1 MFSTPEFW
9 VCIAF
14 FLFLGAAG
22 KKAYLFLTATLDE
35 HRQKV
40 TQQLEEAQRLHD
52 EALSLLN
59 SYKKKYEEALEQAE
73 KIISFAEA
81 EAQEFKK
88 ASEQEFENF
97 IKQKENLL
105 LGRIANETEEAKAK
119 LKDQV
124 ADEALKI
131 VERLI
136 LKEIK
141 EKKKLTTA
149 ALKEVMHVS
158 LNSKSPK
165 NTQL

>member
-14 FLFLGAAG
+14 FLFLGAVG
-22 KKAYLFLTATLDE
+22 KRAYHFLVATLDW

-59 SYKKKYEEALEQAE
+59 SYKEKHEEALEQAG

-81 EAQEFKK
+81 EAQEFKN
-88 ASEQEFENF
+88 STEQEFKKF
-97 IKQKENLL
+97 MTQKEHLL
-105 LGRIANETEEAKAK
+105 LERIANEKEEAKAK
-119 LKDQV
+119 LKEQV

-131 VERLI
+131 VERVLS
-136 LKEIK
+136 KETK

-149 ALKEVMHVS
+149 ALKEVTQAS
-158 LNSKSPK
+158 LNSF
-165 NTQL
+165 